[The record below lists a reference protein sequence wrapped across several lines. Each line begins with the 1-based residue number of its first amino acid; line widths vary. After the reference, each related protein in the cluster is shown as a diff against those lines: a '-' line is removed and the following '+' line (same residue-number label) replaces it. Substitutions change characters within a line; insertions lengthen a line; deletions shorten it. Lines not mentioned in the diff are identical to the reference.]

1 MGLTAKDPGGSDD
14 FQPVPY
20 GVSQAI
26 CCAVVDLGTQ
36 LNPLFNKEAYKVLI
50 MWEFPEHRIQIQKD
64 GELEKEMP
72 MVISRMYRL
81 SLHVK
86 SDLRKDLEAWRQR
99 PFDEKELEG
108 FNLSKLLGVNANI
121 QVVHVKK
128 QVSGKEK
135 VYANVSAIMGLMKNQ
150 TKLDLEHE
158 EIMYEIDS
166 GEPLPDL
173 LPDWIGNIIR
183 LSPEYRKLHS
193 DDGQY
198 PGAQNSS
205 QGEPAPSGTGG
216 PLYDDDIPF

>member
-14 FQPVPY
+14 FKPVPA
-20 GVSQAI
+20 GAWQAI

-36 LNPLFNKEAYKVLI
+36 LNPLFNKEVYKVLI
-50 MWEFPEHRIQIQKD
+50 MWEFPEHRIQMQKE
-64 GELEKEMP
+64 GEPEREMP

-81 SLHVK
+81 SLHIK
-86 SDLRKDLEAWRQR
+86 SDLRQDLEAWRNK
-99 PFDEKELEG
+99 PFDESELQG
-108 FNLSKLLGVNANI
+108 FNLSKLLGANANI

-135 VYANVSAIMGLMKNQ
+135 VYANVNAVMSLMQNQ
-150 TKLDLEHE
+150 TKLDPEHE
-158 EIMYEIDS
+158 TIMYEIDS

-205 QGEPAPSGTGG
+205 QDEPPPSNTGG
-216 PLYDDDIPF
+216 PPYDDEIPF